1 MKELKDLKLLE
12 NAKLVTL
19 SKSDLLKEITRS
31 AKNLFVLRMKKES
44 WELKQTHIIKFLR
57 RYIAKLNTM
66 VNSSV
71 N

>member
-1 MKELKDLKLLE
+1 MKELKDLKLVE
-12 NAKLVTL
+12 NTKLVAL
-19 SKSDLLKEITRS
+19 SRADLMKEISRS

-57 RYIAKLNTM
+57 RYIAKLNTI